1 MPDHVPAPKPAAP
14 PAGPRPPGAGI
25 GRTIAT
31 LLRGGRA
38 LRREIPTWQ
47 TVFFAALCLVVCLGL
62 WWFVTRERPE
72 GKRLIRPE
80 SERILPRYDLPS
92 PAETFESFPSL
103 WNDRYLTVNTVVTL
117 KRVVLGFGLA
127 AVIGVP
133 LGILCGCFPRVH
145 AFFLPLTI
153 FGRNI
158 PIAALIPLTFGL
170 FGIGELQKVMFIF
183 IACVAFIV
191 SDAAQAVAEV
201 GTPYVDTAYTLGAS
215 RWQVIIKVLVPLALP
230 SVFNSLRVLFGLAF
244 GYIMLAELIKFGAEG
259 GGLGDLIE
267 MSQRQGP
274 REHILLILLLIPI
287 LALLID
293 RALFWIQK
301 ELFPH
306 RYGGTGLL
314 NQALAAVLHSWDD
327 LKCLVRRAP
336 VPVEVPAA
344 AAPQPERK
352 QS

>member
-1 MPDHVPAPKPAAP
+1 MPDNPPTP
-14 PAGPRPPGAGI
+14 PAGPKPPGPGI
-25 GRTIAT
+25 GRTIFAF
-31 LLRGGRA
+31 LHSGLA
-38 LRREIPTWQ
+38 LRREIPVWQ
-47 TVFFAALCLVVCLGL
+47 TVAFALLCVAACFGL
-62 WWFVTRERPE
+62 WWFVTRERAD
-72 GKRLIRPE
+72 G
-80 SERILPRYDLPS
+80 ERIISRYNLPS
-92 PAETFESFPSL
+92 PAETFASFPSL

-127 AVIGVP
+127 AVIGIP

-183 IACVAFIV
+183 IACVAFVV

-215 RWQVIIKVLVPLALP
+215 RWQVIMKVLVPLALP
-230 SVFNSLRVLFGLAF
+230 GVFNSLRVLFGLAF

-274 REHILLILLLIPI
+274 REHILLILILIPI

-293 RALFWIQK
+293 RALYWVQR
-301 ELFPH
+301 ELFPY
-306 RYGGTGLL
+306 RYGGSGLL
-314 NQALAAVLHSWDD
+314 NQAVGAVLHAWDD
-327 LKCLVRRAP
+327 LKCRLRPAP
-336 VPVEVPAA
+336 
-344 AAPQPERK
+344 APLEPERK
-352 QS
+352 PS